1 MGLREKINYWLMTGH
16 ADYRIKLKST
26 ILNVW
31 LCFLN
36 YSDKGSLTVRLSVG
50 NHLIA
55 FLISLDPFVQNFIDS

>member
-1 MGLREKINYWLMTGH
+1 MTVH

-26 ILNVW
+26 IFNFW

-36 YSDKGSLTVRLSVG
+36 YSDKGSPIVRLSVG

-55 FLISLDPFVQNFIDS
+55 FLISLEPFIQNLIDS